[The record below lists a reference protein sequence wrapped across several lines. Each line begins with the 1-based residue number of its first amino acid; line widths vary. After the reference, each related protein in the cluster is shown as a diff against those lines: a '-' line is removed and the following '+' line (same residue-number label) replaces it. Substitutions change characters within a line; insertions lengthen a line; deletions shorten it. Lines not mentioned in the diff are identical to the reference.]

1 VEFHGLACSW
11 IRLRCFLCGLT
22 RGGLWLCRVS
32 RMMALLRQ
40 RALLLV
46 FGITGLEDYTKA
58 DRAGALETKLALSE
72 DHVSKTRS

>member
-1 VEFHGLACSW
+1 
-11 IRLRCFLCGLT
+11 
-22 RGGLWLCRVS
+22 
-32 RMMALLRQ
+32 MALLRQ